1 MVEYLTVVF
10 GVTTILPIMAQKFS
24 YQRPISQNGLQEK
37 QKIVHLYAKKEK

>member
-10 GVTTILPIMAQKFS
+10 GVTILLLITAQKSS
-24 YQRPISQNGLQEK
+24 YLRPISQNGLQEI